1 MISLTSGKGNTL
13 HQRAFVV
20 HFRTKGHKIRNV
32 KQVCETKS
40 DFMHLSDILPPEG
53 AKAKKAVSPLQEE
66 IETQL

>member
-1 MISLTSGKGNTL
+1 M
-13 HQRAFVV
+13 

-53 AKAKKAVSPLQEE
+53 AKAKKPVSPLQEE